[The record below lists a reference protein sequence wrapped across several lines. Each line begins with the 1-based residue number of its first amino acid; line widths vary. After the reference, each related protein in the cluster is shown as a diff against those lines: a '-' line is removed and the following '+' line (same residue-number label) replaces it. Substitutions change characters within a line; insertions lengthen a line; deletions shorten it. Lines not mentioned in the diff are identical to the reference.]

1 LSSSHLVQLF
11 EFWGLVLWQFFGYSI
26 AQGFILRLIGGGL
39 TVGILQVE
47 IQLLITKC
55 CMHACPFRCRLLGQE
70 WYLETGDFLCG
81 TSPAQ
86 SISLM
91 NQMQNVVTK
100 AMKGFHPKP
109 DVKLVLLE
117 ALKFCATCLEMK
129 ALVKQL
135 TQRLTICFWLF

>member
-1 LSSSHLVQLF
+1 
-11 EFWGLVLWQFFGYSI
+11 LVLWQFFGYSI

-91 NQMQNVVTK
+91 NQMQHVITK

-135 TQRLTICFWLF
+135 TQRLTICFWMF